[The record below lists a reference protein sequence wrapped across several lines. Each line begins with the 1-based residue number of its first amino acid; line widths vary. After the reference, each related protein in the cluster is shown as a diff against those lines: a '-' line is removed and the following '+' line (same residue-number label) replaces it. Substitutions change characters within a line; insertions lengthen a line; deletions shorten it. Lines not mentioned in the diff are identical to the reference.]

1 MELILRDLGTANLKE
16 HLHKCK
22 DLCESLAREFA
33 SAGTSLE
40 QTKLAF
46 RWDNTLKHGYMVQFL
61 LELLERRE
69 KEGCSPAGVQH
80 IRLKAHRHRWS
91 ASERRVARAGAT
103 TAALS
108 SRVSSASSGS

>member
-1 MELILRDLGTANLKE
+1 MELILRDLGIADLKE
-16 HLHKCK
+16 HLNRCK
-22 DLCESLAREFA
+22 DHRESLAREFA

-46 RWDNTLKHGYMVQFL
+46 RWNSPLKHGYMVQFL
-61 LELLERRE
+61 IELLERRE
-69 KEGCSPAGVQH
+69 KEGCSPAEVQH
-80 IRLKAHRHRWS
+80 IRLKANRHRWS

-108 SRVSSASSGS
+108 SRV